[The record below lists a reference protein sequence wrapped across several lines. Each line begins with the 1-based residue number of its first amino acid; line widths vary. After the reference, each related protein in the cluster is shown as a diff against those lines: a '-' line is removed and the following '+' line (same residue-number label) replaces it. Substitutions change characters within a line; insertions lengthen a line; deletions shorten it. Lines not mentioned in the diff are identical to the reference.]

1 MYEYDKRNV
10 EFDTR
15 CVGSDKGR
23 RVSIMSTAVQQ
34 SAEYL
39 VALAR
44 LYHRGHGDTWSAAR
58 DRAAKAAGVE
68 PSYAKRI
75 WDRWRTMRDVSG
87 EAYIKLRKAY
97 EELCERNDAAA
108 RAYRAER
115 MRLQAERHE
124 IDKEPTSSG
133 LGAPASRDREGAKE
147 RGDGWQE

>member
-1 MYEYDKRNV
+1 MYEYDKRSV

-133 LGAPASRDREGAKE
+133 LGASASRDREGAEEGTKE
-147 RGDGWQE
+147 WR

>member
-1 MYEYDKRNV
+1 MYECDKRSV
-10 EFDTR
+10 ARDIR
-15 CVGSDKGR
+15 DVGREQGR

-39 VALAR
+39 VAPAR

-115 MRLQAERHE
+115 MRLQAERYE

-133 LGAPASRDREGAKE
+133 LGAPASRDREGAEEGTKE
-147 RGDGWQE
+147 WR

>member
-87 EAYIKLRKAY
+87 EAYVKLRQAY

-115 MRLQAERHE
+115 MRLQAERYE

-133 LGAPASRDREGAKE
+133 LGAPASRDREGAEEGTKE
-147 RGDGWQE
+147 WR

>member
-1 MYEYDKRNV
+1 MYEYDKRSV
-10 EFDTR
+10 ARDTR
-15 CVGSDKGR
+15 DVGREQGR

-115 MRLQAERHE
+115 MRLQAERYG

-133 LGAPASRDREGAKE
+133 LGAPASRDREGAEEGTKE
-147 RGDGWQE
+147 WR

>member
-1 MYEYDKRNV
+1 MYEYDKRSV

-133 LGAPASRDREGAKE
+133 LGASASRNREGAEEGTKE
-147 RGDGWQE
+147 WR

>member
-87 EAYIKLRKAY
+87 EAYIKLRRAY
-97 EELCERNDAAA
+97 EERCERNDAAA

-115 MRLQAERHE
+115 MRLQAERYE

-133 LGAPASRDREGAKE
+133 LGAPASRDREGAEEGTKE
-147 RGDGWQE
+147 WR